1 MKIITV
7 TGKNLL
13 SVLIIVVLF
22 ALAGA
27 VLFFINSDEEKIIE
41 TFSVPVSNKIILID
55 AGHGGVV

>member
-27 VLFFINSDEEKIIE
+27 LLFLVNSDEEKIIE

-55 AGHGGVV
+55 AGHGGSV

>member
-1 MKIITV
+1 MKIITI

-27 VLFFINSDEEKIIE
+27 LLFLVNSDEEKIIE

-55 AGHGGVV
+55 AGHGGSV

>member
-22 ALAGA
+22 TLAGA
-27 VLFFINSDEEKIIE
+27 VLFLVNSDEEKIIE

-55 AGHGGVV
+55 AGHGGSV

>member
-27 VLFFINSDEEKIIE
+27 VLFLVNSDEEKIIE

-55 AGHGGVV
+55 AGHGGSV